1 MEKFYLLEGGVRQWT
16 APPPG
21 VAFEDGHPYVYD
33 THLADDWI
41 KSFVLQDGEKD
52 GEIDIANPK
61 FWDAAERNQNPH
73 GWPWVYV
80 QWRPQFLFTTP
91 RNAEAYAQEFSY
103 RWDDWRVVQVTV
115 KG

>member
-16 APPPG
+16 AAPEG

-33 THLADDWI
+33 SDLVDDWI
-41 KSFVLQDGEKD
+41 KPFILKD
-52 GEIDIANPK
+52 GEVDIANPK

-91 RNAEAYAQEFSY
+91 RNAEAYAQEFSC
-103 RWDDWRVVQVTV
+103 RWDDWRVVQITV